1 MTPSARSSA
10 ERTSCSSRV
19 RAVSR
24 ANVEV
29 AIALMDAVHARDV
42 DALAA
47 ATTDDLEWFPVFAA
61 RVEGDPYRGREG
73 IETFLREVDE
83 TWAEFLP
90 LPQGYRDLGERVLGL
105 GRLRTRGR
113 SSGVPMDS
121 PWGGVYDL
129 RGGAVAR
136 IRTYLDHGEALR
148 AADLEG

>member
-1 MTPSARSSA
+1 MTQ
-10 ERTSCSSRV
+10 ETVEIV
-19 RAVSR
+19 RR
-24 ANVEV
+24 
-29 AIALMDAVHARDV
+29 LMDVVHRRDV

-47 ATTDDLEWFPVFAA
+47 LTTLDLEWFPVFAA

-90 LPQGYRDLGERVLGL
+90 LPQEYRDLGERVLGL
-105 GRLRTRGR
+105 GRLRTRGP

-136 IRTYLDHGEALR
+136 IRMYLDHVEALR
-148 AADLEG
+148 AADLAG